1 LLDKGRGKPAAE
13 AWLKYLRSDKAK
25 TIITSA
31 SATNSDSRAGI
42 RQTRRSIPS
51 MFSPSDLAAIWLTL
65 KLATVTTLLLL
76 LIGTPIAWWLART
89 RSWWKGPVG
98 AVVALP
104 IVLPPTV
111 LGFYLLLL
119 MGPDGPVGR
128 FTEWAGIGLLP
139 FTFWGLV
146 VASVFYSMPFVV
158 QPLQNAFE
166 AIGERPLEAAATLRA
181 SPLDAFFSVA
191 VPLAKPGFLT
201 ATILGFA
208 HTVGEFGVVLMIGGN
223 IPDKTRVVSVQIY
236 DHVEALEYAPA
247 HWLAGGMV
255 AFSFLVLLALYTAEP
270 DRAAQ
275 QADEHHRP
283 LPFGLARASRSTSTS
298 TCRAAASPRCSA
310 GRAAARPRC
319 CAASPGWNAARDG

>member
-1 LLDKGRGKPAAE
+1 MNPA
-13 AWLKYLRSDKAK
+13 
-25 TIITSA
+25 
-31 SATNSDSRAGI
+31 
-42 RQTRRSIPS
+42 
-51 MFSPSDLAAIWLTL
+51 DLGAIWLTL
-65 KLATVTTLLLL
+65 KMAGVTTLLLL

-89 RSWWKGPVG
+89 RSVWKGPVG

-111 LGFYLLLL
+111 IGFYLLLL
-119 MGPDGPVGR
+119 LGPNGPVGR

-139 FTFWGLV
+139 FSFGGLV

-158 QPLQNAFE
+158 QPIQNAFE

-223 IPDKTRVVSVQIY
+223 IPDKTRVVSVLIY
-236 DHVEALEYAPA
+236 DHVEALEYAQA
-247 HWLAGGMV
+247 HLLAGGMV
-255 AFSFLVLLALYTAEP
+255 VFSFIVLLALYMLNPT
-270 DRAAQ
+270 
-275 QADEHHRP
+275 
-283 LPFGLARASRSTSTS
+283 
-298 TCRAAASPRCSA
+298 
-310 GRAAARPRC
+310 GRKRR
-319 CAASPGWNAARDG
+319 